1 MKPHHHTTRLNSQEH
16 EQSAAQQQSAQTTAV
31 EFATPE
37 EMLRHDAAHTPVP
50 AGVAER
56 LRQSLQNEA
65 PPPRTSWWRRIFG
78 G

>member
-1 MKPHHHTTRLNSQEH
+1 MKPHHHTTRLNSQEQ
-16 EQSAAQQQSAQTTAV
+16 EQVSSQQHSAQTTGV
-31 EFATPE
+31 EFVTPE
-37 EMLRHDAAHTPVP
+37 EMLRHDAAQTPVP

-65 PPPRTSWWRRIFG
+65 PPPRAPWWRRIFG

>member
-1 MKPHHHTTRLNSQEH
+1 MKPHHHTSRLNAQEQ
-16 EQSAAQQQSAQTTAV
+16 EQSAAQQHSAQTTAV
-31 EFATPE
+31 EFNTPD

-56 LRQSLQNEA
+56 LRQSLKNEA
-65 PPPRTSWWRRIFG
+65 PPPRASWWRRIFG